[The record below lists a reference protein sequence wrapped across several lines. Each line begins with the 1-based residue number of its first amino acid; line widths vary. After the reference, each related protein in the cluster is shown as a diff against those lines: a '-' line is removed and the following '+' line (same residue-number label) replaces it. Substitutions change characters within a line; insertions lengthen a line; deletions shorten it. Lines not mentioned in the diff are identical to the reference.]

1 MCYLSESLPIVWG
14 WRQRAVAWTVEMK
27 CDKAAECVVPLH
39 LLFKYVELGILFAS
53 YVHEFGQN
61 DVLLAFS

>member
-1 MCYLSESLPIVWG
+1 M
-14 WRQRAVAWTVEMK
+14 
-27 CDKAAECVVPLH
+27 PLN
-39 LLFKYVELGILFAS
+39 LLFKYVELVIFFAS